1 MPRLRL
7 LARLPRLD
15 DPSQPSLAPR
25 TAEPLPPIVPTL
37 HPTLARA
44 PPETHRS
51 PNPQTTTNMLS
62 LIPKMGNRTVGC
74 AKRPLFPAESGN
86 KLISDSNQRCYG
98 VSGGVT
104 GGLWR
109 YEQAEAGEVAG
120 SASVSFGE
128 SAMTHGSPNLGFAS
142 YAIGNS
148 QAPPPKKP
156 SVADSR
162 PFERILLQSATAS
175 SKLPA

>member
-1 MPRLRL
+1 
-7 LARLPRLD
+7 LPRLD